1 MSFIVCYNQGDYCCL
16 LSLRVLTFTLGLS
29 DSYSGIRWRFNESAE
44 EYLAMI
50 RNQGFEFGSENVS
63 FPYLWWSRPDIGMA
77 EWLGFPVPQ
86 KREETLVNVVARK
99 PLST

>member
-1 MSFIVCYNQGDYCCL
+1 MEVQ
-16 LSLRVLTFTLGLS
+16 R
-29 DSYSGIRWRFNESAE
+29 SAE

-50 RNQGFEFGSENVS
+50 GTKGLNLAPRMYLSLISGGADPTSVWPNGLVS
-63 FPYLWWSRPDIGMA
+63 
-77 EWLGFPVPQ
+77 VPQ